1 MDLVGQ
7 LYNSDFNKN
16 GAQLSVIPGKTEYFR
31 VELFNT
37 ENRQYVYTHSIFDPD
52 SAVLDSKEF

>member
-7 LYNSDFNKN
+7 LYNSEFNKN
-16 GAQLSVIPGKTEYFR
+16 GAQLSVIPGKTEYFK

-37 ENRQYVYTHSIFDPD
+37 ENRQ
-52 SAVLDSKEF
+52 